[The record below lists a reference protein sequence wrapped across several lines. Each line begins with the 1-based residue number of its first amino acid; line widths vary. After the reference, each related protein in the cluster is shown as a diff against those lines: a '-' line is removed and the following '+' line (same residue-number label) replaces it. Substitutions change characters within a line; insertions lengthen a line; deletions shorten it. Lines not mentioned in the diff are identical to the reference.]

1 MNPSSRP
8 RLLLAD
14 DHRVVA
20 EGFSRLFEDR
30 FEVLAIAAD
39 GEEMVRLHEALRP
52 DLVLADVA
60 MPGLGG
66 LEAARRILAAHPGAR
81 IAMLSMHDQP
91 EHVRAARSIGV
102 RGFLSKTLPPRTVLA
117 ALDSIAHGGTWFPGG
132 EAAASPVL
140 SDRQREVIAHL
151 AAGRSL
157 AQTAEAIGLSV
168 KTVEYHKYRAMREL
182 GLRTSSALVRFAVE
196 AGLAREEISRK
207 EPPRKEA
214 HR

>member
-1 MNPSSRP
+1 MNAAAHP

-20 EGFSRLFEDR
+20 EGFSRLFAER
-30 FEVLAIAAD
+30 FEVVGLAAD
-39 GEEMVRLHEALRP
+39 GEAMIEMHLALRP
-52 DLVLADVA
+52 DLVVADVS
-60 MPGLGG
+60 MPRLGG
-66 LEAARRILAAHPGAR
+66 LEAARRILAAHPEAR

-132 EAAASPVL
+132 EAAALPTL

-157 AQTAEAIGLSV
+157 AQTAAAIGLSV
-168 KTVEYHKYRAMREL
+168 KTVEYHKYRVMREL
-182 GLRTSSALVRFAVE
+182 GLKSSSALVRFAVE
-196 AGLAREEISRK
+196 AGIAREEISS
-207 EPPRKEA
+207 
-214 HR
+214 